1 MNKYLTLCLLLIT
14 SLAFAQKN
22 SIRGSVRDSAT
33 NEPLAFVNILINNS
47 KNGGMTDI
55 DGYFSLKHPNPVQ
68 KLSFSYVGYLP
79 LEVEVNSSQSVSIKL
94 VKQTIALSEVN
105 IIAGENPAHRII
117 SNVIA
122 NRQLN
127 DPKNMKSYSYTSY
140 DKMIFTVLIDSAHV
154 DTTKVADS
162 SVRLLK
168 ELMTRQHL
176 FMMES
181 VSEHKFL
188 YPSRHHDKVTATKV
202 SGLKDPLFIFLLS
215 QSQPTSFY
223 DEVITLAGKNY
234 INPIG
239 PGFDKHYFFW
249 LRDTIYSMIPG
260 DTTYV
265 ISYKPLKGKN
275 FDALT
280 GLLYISNR
288 GWAISNVIAEPYRT
302 DESFTMRIQ
311 QMYEFL
317 ENKQWFPVQLNT
329 DIAFNSV
336 SVNGGKPLGIGK
348 SYRKNIRLE
357 PDIVKREL
365 DNIAVEVVSDA
376 ANRDD
381 LFWNKYRTDTLNL
394 LEKNT
399 YRVIDSLGKAHH
411 LDRMTKVMTSL
422 TSGKIPISV
431 IDVDLAKLFRYNMYE
446 KSYLRLGLYTNN
458 RLSRFFSLG
467 GYAGYGFGD
476 ELLKYGG
483 SLQLNL
489 MKYKVLQ
496 LKLKYSNDLE
506 ESAGTRFFDADE
518 KPFTSLNWRSFY
530 ISRMDRVESA
540 EASVQFRLL
549 QYVTA
554 SAGIRQAHKEAAF
567 NYGWVEQVGDVSV
580 ITNEHSFGYFIAG
593 FRFAYKEKFVR
604 NNSDQYSMGTDFPI
618 LWLQYT
624 GCKSGFLNG
633 NYTYNRLDA
642 RVMYSMYNKLLG
654 KTSFMLTGGIVD
666 HEVPYS
672 ELFNGNGSGGA
683 NFSIYAPG
691 SFTTMHPSEFL
702 DDHYAAMYITHSFGK
717 LLMRTKYF
725 EPEISVALNMGTG
738 SLKNPQNHRYAGFS
752 TMEKGYYE
760 TGIIINNLLKSSF
773 SGIGICSFYRFGPY
787 SKPEEVSNLM
797 LRLTLTYSL

>member
-288 GWAISNVIAEPYRT
+288 GWAISNVIAAPYRT

-422 TSGKIPISV
+422 TSGRIPISV

-446 KSYLRLGLYTNN
+446 KSYLGLGLYTNN

>member
-1 MNKYLTLCLLLIT
+1 MNKYFTLCLLLIT
-14 SLAFAQKN
+14 SLAFAQKY

-55 DGYFSLKHPNPVQ
+55 DGYFTLKHSDPVQ

-79 LEVEVNSSQSVSIKL
+79 LEVEVNSSQPVSIKL

-117 SNVIA
+117 RNVIA

-154 DTTKVADS
+154 DTNKVADS

-239 PGFDKHYFFW
+239 PGFEKHYFFW

-365 DNIAVEVVSDA
+365 DNVAVEVVADA
-376 ANRDD
+376 TNRDE
-381 LFWNKYRTDTLNL
+381 LFWNQYRIDTLNM

-399 YRVIDSLGKAHH
+399 YRVIDSLGKAKH

-422 TSGKIPISV
+422 TSGRIPISV
-431 IDVDLAKLFRYNMYE
+431 IDIDLEKLFRYNMYE
-446 KSYLRLGLYTNN
+446 KSYLGLGLYTNN

-518 KPFTSLNWRSFY
+518 KPFTTLNWRSFY

-567 NYGWVEQVGDVSV
+567 NYGWVEQEGDVSA
-580 ITNEHSFGYFIAG
+580 ITNENSFGYFIAG

-624 GCKSGFLNG
+624 GCRSRFLNG

-642 RVMYSMYNKLLG
+642 RVTYSMYNKLLG

-702 DDHYAAMYITHSFGK
+702 NDHYAAMYITHSFGK

-725 EPEISVALNMGTG
+725 EPEIAVALNMGTG

-760 TGIIINNLLKSSF
+760 TGVIINNLLKSAF
-773 SGIGICSFYRFGPY
+773 SGIGICGFYRFGPY
-787 SKPEEVSNLM
+787 SKPEAVSNLM

>member
-446 KSYLRLGLYTNN
+446 KSYLGLGLYTNN

>member
-422 TSGKIPISV
+422 TSGRIPISV

-446 KSYLRLGLYTNN
+446 KSYLGLGLYTNN